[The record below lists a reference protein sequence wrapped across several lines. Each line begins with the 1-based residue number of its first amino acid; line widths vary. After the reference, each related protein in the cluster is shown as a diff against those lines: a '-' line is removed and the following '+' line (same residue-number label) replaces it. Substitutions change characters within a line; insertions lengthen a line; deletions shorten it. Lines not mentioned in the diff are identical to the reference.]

1 MNIFVFQKKMTF
13 VYVGKFSIH
22 SPDAIKFM
30 ERITTDSYVLDTLK
44 EGLKLDFVDQPGPYY
59 EANNRSCL
67 DNLEIAQQKV
77 ASWVAAGFV
86 KEVSS
91 RPYCSN
97 FSVLA
102 DRI

>member
-13 VYVGKFSIH
+13 INVGKFSIH

-30 ERITTDSYVLDTLK
+30 ERITTDSLVLDTLK

-59 EANNRSCL
+59 EANNWSCL

-77 ASWVAAGFV
+77 ASWVVATLPKTDIQNLLQDNAV
-86 KEVSS
+86 
-91 RPYCSN
+91 
-97 FSVLA
+97 
-102 DRI
+102 